1 MSAIKNKDLLL
12 CFEES
17 FDELFSLE
25 TIIKL
30 TQESCFIREE
40 DSVYYNLPQD
50 EKIILSEERNHYIN
64 MLTLALD
71 KVHRLKKVSTK
82 IEQEISVLYA
92 L

>member
-40 DSVYYNLPQD
+40 DSIYYNLPHD
-50 EKIILSEERNHYIN
+50 EKLILSEERNHYIN
-64 MLTLALD
+64 MLTIALD
-71 KVHRLKKVSTK
+71 KVTRLKKISTQ
-82 IEQEISVLYA
+82 IEREIFSL
-92 L
+92 